1 VLGSD
6 FSFDIEIFVSPGGYI
21 LGEETALLE
30 ALEDRRGEPRNKPPF
45 PGQVGLHGRPT
56 LVNNVE
62 TLALVPGI
70 LKHGSE
76 WWRSLGKGEHAGF
89 KFIAVSGHVG
99 RPGVYEIAMGTT
111 VRELIEEAGGVSGGR
126 ALKAFA
132 PGGASSNFLPADRAD
147 VPMDFATLEEAGSM
161 LGSGA
166 LVVVAEDTPMLP
178 LAANVVRFFRNESC
192 GKCVPCR
199 VGTEKASAMLESTIS
214 TGDPLDWE
222 TIEKLQ
228 LLLCETSICGLGFVA
243 LNPLLSVAEHWPDEV
258 PGSPGSR
265 PDD

>member
-1 VLGSD
+1 
-6 FSFDIEIFVSPGGYI
+6 
-21 LGEETALLE
+21 
-30 ALEDRRGEPRNKPPF
+30 
-45 PGQVGLHGRPT
+45 
-56 LVNNVE
+56 VE
-62 TLALVPGI
+62 
-70 LKHGSE
+70 
-76 WWRSLGKGEHAGF
+76 
-89 KFIAVSGHVG
+89 
-99 RPGVYEIAMGTT
+99 RPGVYEIEMGTT

-199 VGTEKASAMLESTIS
+199 VGTEKASEMLESTMA
-214 TGDPLDWE
+214 TGAPLDWE

-228 LLLCETSICGLGFVA
+228 LLLCETSICGLGYVA
-243 LNPLLSVAEHWPDEV
+243 LNPLLSVAEHWPHEV

-265 PDD
+265 HDE